1 MLTDLT
7 WLKPGEIMPPAG
19 ERDRIERYM
28 QNTKIFKNDMLAIKD
43 LYNNYTNRISRVVG
57 NFDEYISFPVLF
69 NYQRLMS
76 LKMADLVCGERP
88 VVTGASEEHNDVLN
102 DIRFDSDFDS
112 KLYSTAIDLSRYG
125 DAVWRIYKSEEGKC
139 TFTVWNPMQ
148 WYPIVSQD
156 GTLTELQH
164 VLCWPENRGT
174 LERPDWWFVAQI
186 HEVGYYIQREY
197 KMDGAGATL
206 RKMVKETKVNTGLKI
221 NAVMH
226 LNAVKTSDT
235 VYGVDDYEG
244 VDSIIA
250 ELMTRIAQ
258 ISVILDKH
266 ADPALTGPVS
276 MLKPDPKTGELKFTK
291 GRFYATSPGE
301 ELPKYLTWEGQL
313 EAAFRQCEFL
323 INQLYVLSEMG
334 SALIGAK
341 DASLQAVSGAA
352 MRFKMVNPLAKAR
365 RIANSL
371 TKPVRML
378 FANMSQMGYSP
389 IEAKEIS
396 VEWADGLPDDPR
408 ENIELVKLATGEKA
422 VMPLETAIVEYLMR
436 TNKEAKSWLKL
447 IDERAAAKVKEQQL
461 AMQQNGQTG
470 QGLGAGA
477 GSGKPG
483 VDPTVNGADNKK
495 GSKTGLKNPSS
506 PKNKSGKD

>member
-7 WLKPGEIMPPAG
+7 WLAPGRVMPPAIEG
-19 ERDRIERYM
+19 GRIQRYFD
-28 QNTKIFKNDMLAIKD
+28 NTKIFRNDMAGIRS
-43 LYNNYTNRISRVVG
+43 LYSPYADRISRVVG

-76 LKMADLVCGERP
+76 LKMADLVCGEFP
-88 VVTGASEEHNDVLN
+88 VITGDSPEQNDVLN
-102 DIRFDSDFDS
+102 ELRFDSDFDS

-125 DAVWRIYKSEEGKC
+125 DAIWRLYKTPEGKY
-139 TFTVWNPMQ
+139 TFTVWNPTQ

-156 GTLTELQH
+156 GTLTETMH
-164 VLCWPENRGT
+164 VLGWSENRGT
-174 LERPDWWFVAQI
+174 ADRPDWWYVAQI
-186 HEVGYYIQREY
+186 HEVGYYILREY
-197 KMDGAGATL
+197 KMDGAGSSL
-206 RKMVKETKVNTGLKI
+206 RELKSEKKVPTGLKI

-226 LNAVKTSDT
+226 LSAVKTSDT

-250 ELMTRIAQ
+250 ELMTRVAQ

-276 MLKPDPKTGELKFTK
+276 MLQPDPGTGELRFKK
-291 GRFYATSPGE
+291 GKFYAVSPGE
-301 ELPKYLTWEGQL
+301 DQPQYLTWEGQL
-313 EAAFRQCEFL
+313 DAAFTQIEFL
-323 INQLYVLSEMG
+323 VNQLYVLSEMG
-334 SALIGAK
+334 SALIGAR

-371 TKPVRML
+371 TKPVQVL
-378 FANMSQMGYSP
+378 FSNLSTVGYELIEPMSV
-389 IEAKEIS
+389 S

-408 ENIELVKLATGEKA
+408 ENIELIKLATGEKA
-422 VMPLETAIVEYLMR
+422 VMPLENAIVEYLSR
-436 TNKEAKSWLKL
+436 TNKEAQEWVTS
-447 IDERAAAKVKEQQL
+447 IDERSAAKVVEQQK
-461 AMQQNGQTG
+461 AMTG
-470 QGLGAGA
+470 EGKTGEGTGAGA

-483 VDPTVNGADNKK
+483 VDTATNVAENKK
-495 GSKTGLKNPSS
+495 GSKTGLNNPSS